1 MREER
6 ETRRLSKADLSE
18 EIIRD
23 ARLRLDALQVAVSQ
37 TSHPEDAEFTR
48 VLESLVSENEA
59 LKHDNAE
66 LQNLLADSREDIRAL
81 REEVEEQRAAAVPNP
96 DLQPEG
102 LQFYPM
108 RSSVITH
115 GHRPKESWASSSSA
129 PLPLSP
135 TRTDGYLSPRLPATR
150 IRRPSYPLVHV
161 PRTSLNSARKSPSDF
176 GDEKQ
181 QVTIVL
187 QTSDFC
193 LIFFFRVKQ
202 TKTMR

>member
-6 ETRRLSKADLSE
+6 ETRRLSKAELSE

-23 ARLRLDALQVAVSQ
+23 ARLRLDALQLAVSQ
-37 TSHPEDAEFTR
+37 TSRPEDAEFTR

-81 REEVEEQRAAAVPNP
+81 REEVEEQRATAFPTP
-96 DLQPEG
+96 EQEG
-102 LQFYPM
+102 LHFLPM
-108 RSSVITH
+108 RSAAIAQ
-115 GHRPKESWASSSSA
+115 GHRTKESWASSHSA

-135 TRTDGYLSPRLPATR
+135 TRGDGFLSPRLSISRAR
-150 IRRPSYPLVHV
+150 LPSYSLSHV
-161 PRTSLNSARKSPSDF
+161 PRSHARRSPSDL

-181 QVTIVL
+181 QVMTVYH
-187 QTSDFC
+187 DFA
-193 LIFFFRVKQ
+193 
-202 TKTMR
+202 